1 MMCDY
6 TALCSTRLAVLGS
19 ELVEQSSLYLNKFH
33 TGNTSAIYND
43 GDFDCKPK
51 KGGWHHEHITM
62 AKSTIAI
69 LINRLIIL
77 ILNNMY
83 AYYSISRPRSTK
95 LAPLLPNV
103 HKLHYSTKLIRIQ
116 YITA

>member
-51 KGGWHHEHITM
+51 KEDGIM
-62 AKSTIAI
+62 ST
-69 LINRLIIL
+69 
-77 ILNNMY
+77 
-83 AYYSISRPRSTK
+83 SRW
-95 LAPLLPNV
+95 PNQ
-103 HKLHYSTKLIRIQ
+103 R
-116 YITA
+116 